1 MEAMNKEEK
10 QEAVATT
17 EAAHKA
23 ALQSTEREKERVVE
37 EAMRMVE
44 DQRALQAQLQA
55 ERTKAKAAEQAEK
68 EHERALQATEE
79 ERREA
84 LAAMGPS
91 TRRRRWRRWSLRRLP
106 TRLR

>member
-1 MEAMNKEEK
+1 MM
-10 QEAVATT
+10 
-17 EAAHKA
+17 
-23 ALQSTEREKERVVE
+23 
-37 EAMRMVE
+37 E